1 MTRKSHYPAHFSG
14 NIAIYLYII
23 WIWWCQYDLLFF
35 LYYLF
40 INNNGI
46 SGLRLR
52 NPYPTCIYQI
62 PLLSRSYFILGCSFV
77 IQYKLHIEL

>member
-1 MTRKSHYPAHFSG
+1 MTRKSRYPAHLLG

-23 WIWWCQYDLLFF
+23 WIWWCYYDLFFF

-46 SGLRLR
+46 LGLRLR
-52 NPYPTCIYQI
+52 NPSPT
-62 PLLSRSYFILGCSFV
+62 
-77 IQYKLHIEL
+77 

>member
-1 MTRKSHYPAHFSG
+1 FGFGGVSTTYF
-14 NIAIYLYII
+14 
-23 WIWWCQYDLLFF
+23 FF